1 MKVQDEKLVSGKDSR
16 NLHLARDGQMS
27 YDVDSA
33 SLHRLTNDLTER
45 VKELNCLYGISK
57 LIETTN
63 SLEEILQGAVELI
76 CASWQYPEITSARIK
91 LRKQQ
96 FQTTN
101 LRETQWQQ
109 VENIIVNGKPFGKLE
124 VCYLEERP
132 QLDEGPFLSEERH
145 LIHAVAEQLGKVI
158 ERKQAED
165 KLSSLYHKERE
176 LRERLQ
182 REMQNRV
189 DFTRKLIHE
198 LKTPLTSLLATSQ
211 LLRDET
217 LGMKAGKLAGYVW
230 DSALS
235 LDNRVNE
242 LHDLVRGE
250 FGTLELKLKPLHL
263 HNLLSSIVEETKA
276 LANQSNVMV
285 NLELEPPLPRVYA
298 DASRV
303 RQIMLNLLNNA
314 FKYAGSGGMITVKA
328 TPDESSVTV
337 EVRDQGPGIALHE
350 QKRLFEPYYG
360 SVYKGKHTGGL
371 GIGLALCKV
380 LVELHGGKI
389 WVKSRPDKGA
399 SFFFTL
405 PTKAKRVKVKAKRKL

>member
-1 MKVQDEKLVSGKDSR
+1 MKVQDEKSVSERESR
-16 NLHLARDGQMS
+16 NLHLARDSQIS
-27 YDVDSA
+27 CNVNNA
-33 SLHRLTNDLTER
+33 SLRRLTHDLTER
-45 VKELNCLYGISK
+45 VKELNCLYGISR

-63 SLEEILQGAVELI
+63 SLEEILQGAVEFI
-76 CASWQYPEITSARIK
+76 CASWQYPEITCARIK
-91 LRKQQ
+91 LRKRQ

-101 LRETQWQQ
+101 FVETEWQQ
-109 VENIIVNGKPFGKLE
+109 VENIVVKGNPFGKLE

-158 ERKQAED
+158 ERKHAED
-165 KLSSLYHKERE
+165 KLESLYHKERQ
-176 LRERLQ
+176 LRESLQ

-189 DFTRKLIHE
+189 DFTKKLIHE

-211 LLRDET
+211 LLHDET
-217 LGMKAGKLAGYVW
+217 LGMKVGKLAGYVW
-230 DSALS
+230 DSARS

-250 FGTLELKLKPLHL
+250 FGMLELKSKPLHL
-263 HNLLSSIVEETKA
+263 QNLLSSIVEETRA
-276 LANQSNVMV
+276 LANQSNVVV

-314 FKYAGSGGMITVKA
+314 FKYASSGGMITVKA
-328 TPDESSVTV
+328 TSNESSVTV

-350 QKRLFEPYYG
+350 QKRLFEPYYS
-360 SVYKGKHTGGL
+360 SVYKGKHTRGL

-389 WVKSRPDKGA
+389 WVKSCPGKGA

-405 PTKAKRVKVKAKRKL
+405 PTRAKKGKD